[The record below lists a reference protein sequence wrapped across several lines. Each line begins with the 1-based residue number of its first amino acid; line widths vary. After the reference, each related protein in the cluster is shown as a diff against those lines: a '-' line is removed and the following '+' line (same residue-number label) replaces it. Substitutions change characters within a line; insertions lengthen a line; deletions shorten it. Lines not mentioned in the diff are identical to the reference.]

1 MKEYT
6 ANSLEKAIALAC
18 EELQIEQKALNYD
31 LLEEKRGFFGKKTVK
46 IVVYEDQD
54 VVDYAC
60 EYLVST
66 IETFGI
72 LVNADGT
79 REGELIKI
87 SLDSDHNPIL
97 IGKNGRTLQALNELV
112 KLALSCKFKRRYRLL
127 LDVGDYK
134 DKKYSHVAHLAR
146 KIAKEVQRTKTN
158 VKLSAMTPDER
169 RVVHNALA
177 NFSHIKTESEG
188 EGSQRAVVIKYID

>member
-6 ANSLEKAIALAC
+6 GKSLEDAINKACA
-18 EELQIEQKALNYD
+18 ELGIEQKNVNYD

-54 VVDYAC
+54 IVDYAC
-60 EYLVST
+60 EYLISS
-66 IETFGI
+66 IETLGI
-72 LVNADGT
+72 LVNANGE
-79 REGELIKI
+79 REGDLIKI
-87 SLDSDHNPIL
+87 TLDSDHNPIL
-97 IGKNGRTLQALNELV
+97 IGKNGRTLQAFNELT
-112 KLALSCKFKRRYRLL
+112 KLALSSKFKRRYRVL

-134 DKKYSHVAHLAR
+134 DKKYSHVAHIAR
-146 KIAKEVQRTKTN
+146 KVAKEVQKTKVD

-188 EGSQRAVVIKYID
+188 EGNARAVVVKYVD

>member
-6 ANSLEKAIALAC
+6 GKSLEDAIGKAC
-18 EELQIEQKALNYD
+18 DELGIEQKNINYD

-60 EYLVST
+60 EYLVSS
-66 IETFGI
+66 IETLGI
-72 LVNADGT
+72 LVNADGV
-79 REGELIKI
+79 REGDLIKI
-87 SLDSDHNPIL
+87 TLDSDHNPIL
-97 IGKNGRTLQALNELV
+97 IGKNGRTLQAFNELV
-112 KLALSCKFKRRYRLL
+112 KLALSAKFKRRYRVL

-134 DKKYSHVAHLAR
+134 DKKYSHVAHIAR
-146 KIAKEVQRTKTN
+146 KVAKEVQKTKAS

-169 RVVHNALA
+169 RVVHNALT

-188 EGSQRAVVIKYID
+188 EGNARAVVIKYVD

>member
-6 ANSLEKAIALAC
+6 AKTLELALEKAG
-18 EELQIEQKALNYD
+18 EELGVEQKNINYD
-31 LLEEKRGFFGKKTVK
+31 LLEEKRGLFGKKSVK

-60 EYLVST
+60 EYLVSS
-66 IETFGI
+66 IESLGI
-72 LVNADGT
+72 LANAEGT

-87 SLDSDHNPIL
+87 SIDSEHNPIL
-97 IGKNGRTLQALNELV
+97 IGKNGRTLQAFNELV
-112 KLALSCKFKRRYRLL
+112 KLALSTKFKRRYRVL

-134 DKKYSHVAHLAR
+134 DKKYSHVAHIAR
-146 KIAKEVQRTKTN
+146 KVAKEVQKTKTS

-188 EGSQRAVVIKYID
+188 EGNARAVVIKYVD